1 MQHRFEDLVSTHF
14 DSLGENDMLCLRY
27 VVAHRDAV
35 CDMGIEELAHACSV
49 SRSTVMRFAQKLDL
63 HGFTELKTLLKWERD
78 AQQRPSLDMVD
89 EACEASISTIRSFR
103 NLDCTDFCHDL
114 AHARRIFSFGTG
126 NLQKSA
132 CREFKRNLLGLGC
145 LVDNIAGES
154 ELAKT
159 IPLMQP
165 DDLVFIV
172 SQRGESEYLRRSI
185 AQIAARGV
193 TIASLTLTS
202 NNYLAN
208 HAQHAL
214 FVHPHQIEI
223 GAAVPFHSN
232 AAVFFVVELIGVKF
246 AEYLQAQQT
255 PRAQD

>member
-14 DSLGENDMLCLRY
+14 DTLGENDLLCLRY
-27 VVAHRDAV
+27 VASHRDAV

-49 SRSTVMRFAQKLDL
+49 SRSTVMRFAQKLGL

-78 AQQRPSLDMVD
+78 ADPRPSCDMVD
-89 EACEASISTIRSFR
+89 EACTASISAIRSFR

-114 AHARRIFSFGTG
+114 ARARRIFSFGTG

-132 CREFKRNLLGLGC
+132 CREFKRVLLGLGY

-159 IPLMQP
+159 IPLMRS

-172 SQRGESEYLRRSI
+172 SQRGESDYLRRAIS
-185 AQIAARGV
+185 QIAARDA
-193 TIASLTLTS
+193 TIASLTLSS

-208 HAQHAL
+208 HAKHAL
-214 FVHPHQIEI
+214 FVHPQQIEV
-223 GAAVPFHSN
+223 GAATPFHSN

-246 AEYLQAQQT
+246 AAYLQEERTGTA
-255 PRAQD
+255 